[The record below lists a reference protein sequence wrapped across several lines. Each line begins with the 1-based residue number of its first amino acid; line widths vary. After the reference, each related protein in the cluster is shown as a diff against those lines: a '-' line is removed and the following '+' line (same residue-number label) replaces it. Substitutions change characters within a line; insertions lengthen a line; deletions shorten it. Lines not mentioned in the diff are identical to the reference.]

1 MTIDADLVT
10 RKMLLITRDMDAL
23 RPLFAKGLDTYLQN
37 PIDQAVVE
45 RYLERAIGRMIDI
58 NYHLITETG
67 HPPPSDYHA
76 SFTRLGELKILD
88 PALAQRIARAAGLR
102 NRLVHEYD
110 DLDSRLVFEALDAAL
125 RDLPAYL
132 TRVNEHVSRN
142 ADPNAQ

>member
-58 NYHLITETG
+58 NYHLITESG
-67 HPPPSDYHA
+67 HPPPADYHA

-88 PALAQRIARAAGLR
+88 LDLAQRIARAAGLR

-125 RDLPAYL
+125 RDVPAYL

-142 ADPNAQ
+142 ADPNGP